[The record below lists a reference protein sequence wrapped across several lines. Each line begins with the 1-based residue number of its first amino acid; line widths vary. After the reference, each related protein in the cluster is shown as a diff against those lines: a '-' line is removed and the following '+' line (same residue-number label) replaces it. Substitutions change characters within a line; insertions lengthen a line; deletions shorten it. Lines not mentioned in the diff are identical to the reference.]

1 MTNEQEVDLSE
12 ENREIEGPI
21 MPDPLAKGTEIEKW
35 KYEQKMNEIEV
46 EEDKLKAVSILS
58 NTIKKRS
65 KPSFFQLLK
74 TLHRGSE
81 KENAEN
87 TDKKRLMK
95 LKMFL
100 HECNF

>member
-21 MPDPLAKGTEIEKW
+21 MPDSLAKGTEIEKW

-46 EEDKLKAVSILS
+46 EENKLKTVSILS

-65 KPSFFQLLK
+65 KPSFRLLK
-74 TLHRGSE
+74 TMHRVSE
-81 KENAEN
+81 KENAGHN
-87 TDKKRLMK
+87 QD
-95 LKMFL
+95 
-100 HECNF
+100 